1 LTGVIGAA
9 GQALPPPDESCLAP
23 TDIAAPARETIKRGC
38 SLEENTVLAAAE
50 FHAAVAQPRGAGL
63 VVFFCSSSHD
73 LDVLAAE
80 FNRLFEGT
88 LVIGCTTAGEIGHD
102 GYAEGA
108 ITGFSLPA
116 SECCVASELIHGLST
131 FHISQGHDAAQAVIE
146 TLAERSGA
154 SVDPETTFAMLLS
167 DGISTNQEVLIA
179 SLQGHMANIPLLGG
193 SAGDDMQ
200 LRQTFIYHDG
210 KFHADA
216 ALLTLIRTTRPFR
229 IYRCHHFFGSETKM
243 VVTRADPV
251 SRVVSEINA
260 EPAGEE
266 YARIIGLAP
275 SQLTPSR
282 FAESPLMVR
291 VGGEYH
297 ARSIQQMNEDGSLT
311 FYCAIDEGVVLTL
324 ARRQDIVENL
334 TAFFRQVRGEMG
346 PPRLVVGFDCI
357 LRRLEAEERQTRHK
371 LGQVLSA
378 NNVVGFSTYGE
389 HYRAMHVTQ
398 TFTAVV
404 FGSIGGE

>member
-1 LTGVIGAA
+1 
-9 GQALPPPDESCLAP
+9 
-23 TDIAAPARETIKRGC
+23 
-38 SLEENTVLAAAE
+38 
-50 FHAAVAQPRGAGL
+50 
-63 VVFFCSSSHD
+63 
-73 LDVLAAE
+73 
-80 FNRLFEGT
+80 
-88 LVIGCTTAGEIGHD
+88 
-102 GYAEGA
+102 
-108 ITGFSLPA
+108 
-116 SECCVASELIHGLST
+116 
-131 FHISQGHDAAQAVIE
+131 
-146 TLAERSGA
+146 
-154 SVDPETTFAMLLS
+154 
-167 DGISTNQEVLIA
+167 
-179 SLQGHMANIPLLGG
+179 
-193 SAGDDMQ
+193 
-200 LRQTFIYHDG
+200 
-210 KFHADA
+210 
-216 ALLTLIRTTRPFR
+216 
-229 IYRCHHFFGSETKM
+229 M

-297 ARSIQQMNEDGSLT
+297 ARSIQRMNEDGSLT

-334 TAFFRQVRGEMG
+334 TAFFRQVRSEMG
-346 PPRLVVGFDCI
+346 PPSLVVGFDCI
-357 LRRLEAEERQTRHK
+357 LRRLEAEERQTKYK
-371 LGQVLSA
+371 LSRVLSA

-404 FGSIGGE
+404 FGSIGAE